1 MKQVSKIVDGVRCVI
16 GQATKKPNTVTM
28 QVSGKFVME
37 AVEYFDALRKGEEI
51 TEGLIGLELIA
62 HYAEDVKEAD
72 LEEKIIKA
80 TNELGEAT
88 QFGFVDAE
96 ATGEAAEETF
106 VEAVEKYHAEND
118 QEEPDGS

>member
-28 QVSGKFVME
+28 QVSGKFAME
-37 AVEYFDALRKGEEI
+37 AVKYFDALRTGEEI

-72 LEEKIIKA
+72 LEEKVIEI
-80 TNELGEAT
+80 
-88 QFGFVDAE
+88 
-96 ATGEAAEETF
+96 TGTLEETIDEALEDEK
-106 VEAVEKYHAEND
+106 VEP
-118 QEEPDGS
+118 EEWQGGDDEL